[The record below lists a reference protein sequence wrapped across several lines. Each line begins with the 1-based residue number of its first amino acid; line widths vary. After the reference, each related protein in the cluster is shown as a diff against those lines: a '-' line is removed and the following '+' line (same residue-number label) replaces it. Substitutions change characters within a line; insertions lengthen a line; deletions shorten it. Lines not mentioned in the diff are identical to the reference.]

1 MGPRYRLTSRGES
14 DPDSQ
19 HGRSRYIS
27 EILAAV
33 VFVVALPL
41 MASVVVY
48 RMVLTGKR
56 KQIDPETSKLI

>member
-1 MGPRYRLTSRGES
+1 M
-14 DPDSQ
+14 
-19 HGRSRYIS
+19 S

-48 RMVLTGKR
+48 RMVLISKR
-56 KQIDPETSKLI
+56 KQLDPANEQTHLK

>member
-1 MGPRYRLTSRGES
+1 M
-14 DPDSQ
+14 
-19 HGRSRYIS
+19 S

-33 VFVVALPL
+33 VFVVARLL

-56 KQIDPETSKLI
+56 KQLDPETSKLI